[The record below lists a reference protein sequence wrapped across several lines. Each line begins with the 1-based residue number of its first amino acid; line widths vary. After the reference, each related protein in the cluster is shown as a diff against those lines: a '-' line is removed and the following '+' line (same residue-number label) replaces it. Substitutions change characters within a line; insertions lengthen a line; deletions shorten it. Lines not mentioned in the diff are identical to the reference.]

1 MQHSDFLK
9 TLKTLKSQILQ
20 HQKNTSLYKTYT
32 SSHKEKSTCTCTDAE
47 GEVKYLYASKQ
58 ELSYLLSKKD
68 IKLSAY
74 PCPYEKGWHLTKN

>member
-1 MQHSDFLK
+1 MKHADFLK
-9 TLKTLKSQILQ
+9 SLKALKSQLLQ
-20 HQKNTSLYKTYT
+20 ESKTTVPTPYFNQATQKT
-32 SSHKEKSTCTCTDAE
+32 TCSCKDAQ
-47 GEVKYLYASKQ
+47 GEVKYLYTSEK